1 MCTLL
6 LMQCHLFKQYGKVV
20 TIHTVLETISS
31 SGFVH
36 FFYILLHVSRLS
48 TRGDIIHIVYNKD
61 SQCLYKDICN
71 SRNSYSSSSE
81 AVARLA
87 WLTPSRSPGLLQQQ
101 TTAIEGYIGK
111 LCTVVM
117 MTPADVIMF
126 GTLYLARE
134 AAVATI
140 MPK

>member
-1 MCTLL
+1 MA
-6 LMQCHLFKQYGKVV
+6 K
-20 TIHTVLETISS
+20 SS
-31 SGFVH
+31 QSIAYRSGNHIELGVCA
-36 FFYILLHVSRLS
+36 FFLYILLHVSRLS